1 MTAPTIDTDLQ
12 QVNEEINELRQR
24 LFEYLTLREKQR
36 YEALMHRMRQLSR
49 VIENRNQEHME
60 KE

>member
-1 MTAPTIDTDLQ
+1 MTTPTIDTDFQ
-12 QVNEEINELRQR
+12 QVKEEIAELRLR
-24 LFEYLTLREKQR
+24 LFQYLTLREKQR

-60 KE
+60 KA

>member
-1 MTAPTIDTDLQ
+1 MTTPTIDTDLE
-12 QVNEEINELRQR
+12 QVKEEIAELRLR
-24 LFEYLTLREKQR
+24 LFQYLTLREKQR

>member
-1 MTAPTIDTDLQ
+1 MTTPTIDTDLQ
-12 QVNEEINELRQR
+12 QVKEEIAELRLR
-24 LFEYLTLREKQR
+24 LFQYLTLREKQR

-60 KE
+60 KA

>member
-1 MTAPTIDTDLQ
+1 MTTPTIDTDLQ
-12 QVNEEINELRQR
+12 QVNEEINELRLR

>member
-12 QVNEEINELRQR
+12 QVNEEINELRLR

>member
-1 MTAPTIDTDLQ
+1 MNTPTIDTDLQ
-12 QVNEEINELRQR
+12 QVKEEIAELRLR
-24 LFEYLTLREKQR
+24 LFQYLTLREKQR

-60 KE
+60 KA

>member
-1 MTAPTIDTDLQ
+1 MTTPTIDTDLQ
-12 QVNEEINELRQR
+12 QVNEEINELRLR

-60 KE
+60 KA